1 LHERTDKVTIATAT
15 IASILTGRPNF
26 EVPGKQAREVPGS
39 HERKTPQ
46 RGLEMV
52 TLDAI
57 NSKIAKL
64 QKQAATIAEKQSS
77 VGLTKIRDL
86 MQKHGLTVADIE
98 GFVAKRRGR
107 KPGALAKTAAKAPG
121 AVVHHVAPKYADPKT
136 GATWSGRGLAPL
148 WIRDVKNRSKF
159 LIEAGATA
167 KTADAKA
174 APAKKATAKTAAA
187 KKVATKKV
195 AVKKAG
201 AKRVVAKKAAKTAVA
216 TKKAGRAAA
225 APAKG
230 VRGRKAAAPAKKAS
244 APRKV
249 AAKKAPAAVEAAPE
263 VAAA

>member
-1 LHERTDKVTIATAT
+1 
-15 IASILTGRPNF
+15 
-26 EVPGKQAREVPGS
+26 
-39 HERKTPQ
+39 
-46 RGLEMV
+46 MV

-107 KPGALAKTAAKAPG
+107 KPGTTLAKAAAKAPG
-121 AVVHHVAPKYADPKT
+121 AAVHHVAPKYADPKT
-136 GATWSGRGLAPL
+136 GTTWSGRGLAPL
-148 WIRDVKNRSKF
+148 WIRDVKDRSKF

-167 KTADAKA
+167 KTASAKA
-174 APAKKATAKTAAA
+174 APAKKAVA
-187 KKVATKKV
+187 KKVA
-195 AVKKAG
+195 AKKAG
-201 AKRVVAKKAAKTAVA
+201 AKRVVARKAAVA

-249 AAKKAPAAVEAAPE
+249 AARKAPAAVEAAATPA

>member
-1 LHERTDKVTIATAT
+1 
-15 IASILTGRPNF
+15 
-26 EVPGKQAREVPGS
+26 
-39 HERKTPQ
+39 
-46 RGLEMV
+46 MV

-64 QKQAATIAEKQSS
+64 QKQAAAIAEKQSS

-107 KPGALAKTAAKAPG
+107 KLGVAQAKAAAKTPRAA
-121 AVVHHVAPKYADPKT
+121 VHHVAPKYADPKT

-148 WIRDVKNRSKF
+148 WIRDVKNRAKF
-159 LIEAGATA
+159 LIDAGATA
-167 KTADAKA
+167 KDAGAKA
-174 APAKKATAKTAAA
+174 VPAKKAAAKRVAA
-187 KKVATKKV
+187 KK
-195 AVKKAG
+195 AVK
-201 AKRVVAKKAAKTAVA
+201 TTVA
-216 TKKAGRAAA
+216 TKKAGGGAA

-230 VRGRKAAAPAKKAS
+230 VRGRKAAAPAKNAS

-249 AAKKAPAAVEAAPE
+249 AAKKAPAAVEAAVTPE

>member
-1 LHERTDKVTIATAT
+1 
-15 IASILTGRPNF
+15 
-26 EVPGKQAREVPGS
+26 
-39 HERKTPQ
+39 
-46 RGLEMV
+46 MV

-107 KPGALAKTAAKAPG
+107 KPGTTLAKAAAKAPG
-121 AVVHHVAPKYADPKT
+121 AVVHHVGPKYADPNT

-148 WIRDVKNRSKF
+148 WIRDVKDRSKF

-174 APAKKATAKTAAA
+174 APAKKGAAR
-187 KKVATKKV
+187 
-195 AVKKAG
+195 KASV
-201 AKRVVAKKAAKTAVA
+201 KRVVAKKAATTAVA

-249 AAKKAPAAVEAAPE
+249 AAKKAPAAADAAATPE

>member
-1 LHERTDKVTIATAT
+1 
-15 IASILTGRPNF
+15 
-26 EVPGKQAREVPGS
+26 
-39 HERKTPQ
+39 
-46 RGLEMV
+46 MV

-64 QKQAATIAEKQSS
+64 QKQAVTIAEMQSS

-107 KPGALAKTAAKAPG
+107 KPGALAKAAAKAPG

-148 WIRDVKNRSKF
+148 WIRDVKDRSKF

-167 KTADAKA
+167 KTAGAKA
-174 APAKKATAKTAAA
+174 APARKATAKKAAA
-187 KKVATKKV
+187 KKVA
-195 AVKKAG
+195 AKKAG
-201 AKRVVAKKAAKTAVA
+201 AIRVVARKAAKTAVV

-230 VRGRKAAAPAKKAS
+230 VRGRKAAAPAKEAS

-249 AAKKAPAAVEAAPE
+249 AARKAPAAVEAAATPE

>member
-1 LHERTDKVTIATAT
+1 MA
-15 IASILTGRPNF
+15 
-26 EVPGKQAREVPGS
+26 
-39 HERKTPQ
+39 
-46 RGLEMV
+46 

-57 NSKIAKL
+57 NLKIAKL

-86 MQKHGLTVADIE
+86 MHKHGLTVADIE
-98 GFVAKRRGR
+98 GFVARRRGR
-107 KPGALAKTAAKAPG
+107 KPAATQAKAAAKAPR

-148 WIRDVKNRSKF
+148 WIRDVKDRSKF
-159 LIEAGATA
+159 LIEAGATTKDA
-167 KTADAKA
+167 GAKA
-174 APAKKATAKTAAA
+174 APAKKA
-187 KKVATKKV
+187 

-201 AKRVVAKKAAKTAVA
+201 AKRVVAKKAAKTTVA
-216 TKKAGRAAA
+216 TKKSGRAAA

-249 AAKKAPAAVEAAPE
+249 AAKKAPVAVEPAATPE

>member
-1 LHERTDKVTIATAT
+1 
-15 IASILTGRPNF
+15 
-26 EVPGKQAREVPGS
+26 
-39 HERKTPQ
+39 
-46 RGLEMV
+46 MV

-64 QKQAATIAEKQSS
+64 QKQAATIAEKQTS

-86 MQKHGLTVADIE
+86 MHKHGLTVADIE
-98 GFVAKRRGR
+98 GFVSKKRGR
-107 KPGALAKTAAKAPG
+107 KPAATGAKAAAKTSG

-148 WIRDVKNRSKF
+148 WIRDVKDRSKF
-159 LIEAGATA
+159 LIEAGAKA
-167 KTADAKA
+167 KAADVKA
-174 APAKKATAKTAAA
+174 APAKKAA
-187 KKVATKKV
+187 
-195 AVKKAG
+195 
-201 AKRVVAKKAAKTAVA
+201 AKRVVAKKVAKKAVA
-216 TKKAGRAAA
+216 KKAVAPKKAPAQPAA

-249 AAKKAPAAVEAAPE
+249 AAKPAPAAVEAVATPE